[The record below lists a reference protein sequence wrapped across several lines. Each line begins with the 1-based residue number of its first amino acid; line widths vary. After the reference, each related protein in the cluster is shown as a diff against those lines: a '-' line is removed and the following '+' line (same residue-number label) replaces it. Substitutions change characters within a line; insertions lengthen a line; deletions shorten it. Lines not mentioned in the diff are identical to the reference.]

1 VTMPAD
7 FIRVEDKAT
16 GHQFSIRED
25 QFDDAAVKKIDKPAL
40 DPSGD
45 VLPPKHKTTVTK
57 AVAAK
62 APSKPAEKVESE

>member
-1 VTMPAD
+1 MPAD

-25 QFDDAAVKKIDKPAL
+25 QFDAEAVKKLDKPAL

-45 VLPPKHKTTVTK
+45 VLPPKHKTS
-57 AVAAK
+57 VAKSA
-62 APSKPAEKVESE
+62 AEKSGQKAETQKETS